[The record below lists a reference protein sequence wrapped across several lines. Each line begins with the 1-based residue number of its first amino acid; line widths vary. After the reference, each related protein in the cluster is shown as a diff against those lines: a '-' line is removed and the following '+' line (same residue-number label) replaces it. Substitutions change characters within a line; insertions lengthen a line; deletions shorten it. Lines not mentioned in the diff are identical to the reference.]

1 MRGKPVT
8 LRSQNARHKTAK
20 FDRIV
25 EVAQSLGVRMSAVGG
40 GMTALIRRGNRVG
53 DRLDLIEKR
62 LDLAEAPH

>member
-1 MRGKPVT
+1 M
-8 LRSQNARHKTAK
+8 

-40 GMTALIRRGNRVG
+40 GMTALDRRGNRVG